1 MKKYL
6 ETKPGSLEEAVLISR
21 GLIEQT
27 EYTIS
32 MRDASF
38 FKGNDIKKAMT
49 QSKRDGNTD
58 KALEDLDMVGG
69 DDEEGITFTARS
81 PSEAVKNAE
90 KAILDY
96 RNKEVNRDRN
106 ALFVFN
112 DLELQL
118 VGDELPSA
126 KKLIAF
132 ADAAELF
139 FNSKNMNISQ
149 FLTRKTTLGG
159 VRGFL
164 TGVLPSLAV
173 AGSPG

>member
-118 VGDELPSA
+118 VGDELP
-126 KKLIAF
+126 
-132 ADAAELF
+132 
-139 FNSKNMNISQ
+139 NSQQKNM
-149 FLTRKTTLGG
+149 FRGLFRKYSNQPMFNTPNGRGPSDMDKFVKDNGLDDM
-159 VRGFL
+159 VRDG
-164 TGVLPSLAV
+164 AM
-173 AGSPG
+173 